1 VPDAQNDMD
10 SDRTYPFGSLTR
22 VGVQQMCDRGAQLRE
37 AGVPCEDVAVVSSNF
52 SRTAASA
59 EALAWGL
66 TGAVHAARRTQRS
79 VCPIAP
85 YESAMGLDE
94 AAREVLRSDI
104 VREEERR
111 LSETAEAFQQLV
123 PYFQGD
129 GPDPAAPGVMSTYT
143 RPSKH

>member
-1 VPDAQNDMD
+1 
-10 SDRTYPFGSLTR
+10 
-22 VGVQQMCDRGAQLRE
+22 
-37 AGVPCEDVAVVSSNF
+37 
-52 SRTAASA
+52 
-59 EALAWGL
+59 
-66 TGAVHAARRTQRS
+66 
-79 VCPIAP
+79 
-85 YESAMGLDE
+85 MGLDE

-104 VREEERR
+104 VREEVRR